1 MAGGAAVWCWYDVR
15 AGCCCPL
22 LYSYVGRGGVVWVAA
37 LSVAGGVLP
46 IGRAVPI
53 GAAASCPAS
62 TPAAV
67 RWCAVAGAISP
78 GRAVVRIDPARRAVL
93 LSLILCSVGGG
104 VELSPASPR
113 GGCNLPGA
121 GRRPHRGGA
130 ILSRSAA
137 ISPAASGIKPPTEN
151 APEKSPHGK
160 RATKKE
166 VNAARA
172 VSTSFFASNFRAAGI
187 TRRRCCCRPR
197 RAAGIRRAPCGR
209 RKRP

>member
-1 MAGGAAVWCWYDVR
+1 MA
-15 AGCCCPL
+15 
-22 LYSYVGRGGVVWVAA
+22 GGVVWVAA
-37 LSVAGGVLP
+37 LSGAGGVLP

-67 RWCAVAGAISP
+67 RCAPWPVQSP
-78 GRAVVRIDPARRAVL
+78 RRRSVRIDPARRAVL

-121 GRRPHRGGA
+121 GCRPHRGGA
-130 ILSRSAA
+130 MLSRSAA
-137 ISPAASGIKPPTEN
+137 ISPAAGGIEPPTEN

-160 RATKKE
+160 RATKK
-166 VNAARA
+166 R
-172 VSTSFFASNFRAAGI
+172 
-187 TRRRCCCRPR
+187 
-197 RAAGIRRAPCGR
+197 
-209 RKRP
+209 

>member
-1 MAGGAAVWCWYDVR
+1 MAGGAAVWCWCDVR

-22 LYSYVGRGGVVWVAA
+22 LYSYVGRGGGRSPTGAGHHRPGAWRRRGVA
-37 LSVAGGVLP
+37 
-46 IGRAVPI
+46 
-53 GAAASCPAS
+53 CPAS
-62 TPAAV
+62 SGGGRGIIGPARPVRGDLSSGAGCCCPLLYSYVGRGGGRSPTGAGIIGPARGGGGAWPVQRPAA
-67 RWCAVAGAISP
+67 AGC
-78 GRAVVRIDPARRAVL
+78 DLLPARHHRAAH
-93 LSLILCSVGGG
+93 GK
-104 VELSPASPR
+104 
-113 GGCNLPGA
+113 
-121 GRRPHRGGA
+121 
-130 ILSRSAA
+130 AA
-137 ISPAASGIKPPTEN
+137 
-151 APEKSPHGK
+151 HGK